1 MVDFART
8 IEAEKENVE
17 NALDNLTLVMERQ
30 DKSIIELAAI
40 ATFLHNVYNGIE
52 NILKQI
58 LKSENTKIFKT
69 ATWHKD
75 ILKISI
81 SKGIIPE
88 ELSDELFEYLSFR
101 HFFVHGYSFMLKEEQ
116 LINLANGIKDVW
128 KNFIKSVEDYIK

>member
-17 NALDNLTLVMERQ
+17 KALDNITLVMERQ

-75 ILKISI
+75 IIKISI

-88 ELSDELFEYLSFR
+88 ELYPRNCPMSCSN
-101 HFFVHGYSFMLKEEQ
+101 
-116 LINLANGIKDVW
+116 I
-128 KNFIKSVEDYIK
+128 

>member
-17 NALDNLTLVMERQ
+17 KALDNLTLVMERQ